1 MDTAARI
8 IFGAFMAFLL
18 LGAILI
24 FPSIAGFWGSGYQ
37 IVSAVIVIVTWG
49 VLTGLLIRAAMLA
62 FPIAVNNGG
71 DFDRMLTWA
80 SRLFLIIAIHSVV
93 TGLGLAFL
101 AFVGCGCFWL
111 PNLYHWVGLISAVL
125 GFLMYFLLPWIAG
138 TDESRSHKLFTKIFV
153 PALVVTIW
161 GLAWLIPFLILR
173 GNINVE
179 DYKWKG
185 VGPAPVY
192 KLPVPGGE
200 RSWVIQGNNSG
211 SNHSGVQ
218 QYAWDFRRPCGSPVL
233 AARSGTIVTDP
244 NKTRDNLTEMG
255 SDKPNN
261 FITIQHDG
269 TDKTFGRYLH
279 IETGSIVK
287 RSGHVNQGD
296 VIAKVGSVGKSLTGH
311 IHFVVE
317 DSSGNSLAIKFS
329 DVSDDDGIPRTF
341 HSYKS
346 GNSYV
351 P

>member
-1 MDTAARI
+1 
-8 IFGAFMAFLL
+8 
-18 LGAILI
+18 
-24 FPSIAGFWGSGYQ
+24 
-37 IVSAVIVIVTWG
+37 
-49 VLTGLLIRAAMLA
+49 
-62 FPIAVNNGG
+62 
-71 DFDRMLTWA
+71 
-80 SRLFLIIAIHSVV
+80 
-93 TGLGLAFL
+93 
-101 AFVGCGCFWL
+101 
-111 PNLYHWVGLISAVL
+111 
-125 GFLMYFLLPWIAG
+125 
-138 TDESRSHKLFTKIFV
+138 
-153 PALVVTIW
+153 
-161 GLAWLIPFLILR
+161 
-173 GNINVE
+173 
-179 DYKWKG
+179 
-185 VGPAPVY
+185 
-192 KLPVPGGE
+192 
-200 RSWVIQGNNSG
+200 
-211 SNHSGVQ
+211 
-218 QYAWDFRRPCGSPVL
+218 
-233 AARSGTIVTDP
+233 
-244 NKTRDNLTEMG
+244 MG